1 MLTITD
7 RVMLVDLSNFSLG
20 ATITVYEGDKI
31 MLRHTVLDIS
41 EVEEKTIEIA
51 NEMEIENVFIKPLAT
66 ANITKT
72 LEKFDRVVFE
82 SIVDKIIIGDIDGV
96 GNVDPYKLTFVLKG
110 VESKV
115 IQNAKVRYKK
125 W

>member
-1 MLTITD
+1 MFDLDD
-7 RVMLVDLSNFSLG
+7 RIMLVDLSNFSLG
-20 ATITVYEGDKI
+20 AKITVYEGDEI

-72 LEKFDRVVFE
+72 LEKFENSLVSKNF
-82 SIVDKIIIGDIDGV
+82 SKNIDKIHFHII
-96 GNVDPYKLTFVLKG
+96 
-110 VESKV
+110 
-115 IQNAKVRYKK
+115 
-125 W
+125 

>member
-1 MLTITD
+1 MFTLSNRI
-7 RVMLVDLSNFSLG
+7 MLVDLSNFSLG
-20 ATITVYEGDKI
+20 ATITVYEDRII

-72 LEKFDRVVFE
+72 LEKFENSLVSKNF
-82 SIVDKIIIGDIDGV
+82 SKNVDKIH
-96 GNVDPYKLTFVLKG
+96 FH
-110 VESKV
+110 V
-115 IQNAKVRYKK
+115 I
-125 W
+125 

>member
-1 MLTITD
+1 MFTLDD
-7 RVMLVDLSNFSLG
+7 RIMLVDLSNFSLG

-66 ANITKT
+66 ANITQT
-72 LEKFDRVVFE
+72 LEKFENSLVSKNF
-82 SIVDKIIIGDIDGV
+82 SKNVDKIHFHMI
-96 GNVDPYKLTFVLKG
+96 
-110 VESKV
+110 
-115 IQNAKVRYKK
+115 
-125 W
+125 

>member
-20 ATITVYEGDKI
+20 AKITVYEGDKI

-41 EVEEKTIEIA
+41 EVEEKTVEIA

-72 LEKFDRVVFE
+72 LEKFENSLVSKNF
-82 SIVDKIIIGDIDGV
+82 SKNVDKIHFHMI
-96 GNVDPYKLTFVLKG
+96 
-110 VESKV
+110 
-115 IQNAKVRYKK
+115 
-125 W
+125 

>member
-1 MLTITD
+1 MFTLDD
-7 RVMLVDLSNFSLG
+7 RIMLVDLSNFSLG

-72 LEKFDRVVFE
+72 LEKFENSLVSKSF
-82 SIVDKIIIGDIDGV
+82 SKNVDKIH
-96 GNVDPYKLTFVLKG
+96 FH
-110 VESKV
+110 V
-115 IQNAKVRYKK
+115 I
-125 W
+125 